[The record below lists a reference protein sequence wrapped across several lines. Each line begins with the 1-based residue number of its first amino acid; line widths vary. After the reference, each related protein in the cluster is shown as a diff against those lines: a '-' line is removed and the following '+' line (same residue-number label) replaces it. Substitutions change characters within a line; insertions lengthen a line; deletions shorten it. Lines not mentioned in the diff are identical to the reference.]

1 MIRAALT
8 ALVLYCAAVD
18 AGAAERRFVTD
29 EEAAAWSGVGVL
41 SIAGGGSCSG
51 VLIRPDKVLTAAHCV
66 ADADARTVRAA
77 REVTFSAGVKDGR
90 SVHSVRARSVDVH
103 PGYFVASGRYDERRV
118 RVDVATVTLAG
129 PVTAA
134 PAYALGRTPA
144 AGADVALVSYPG
156 GRRERASIQA
166 PCRITVRRT
175 EFMELDC
182 ASAPGASG
190 SPVFFL
196 GADGAPRVVGV
207 LSGRRLSRGGAT
219 LALALAHVR
228 DFIGP
233 AGPAAATNAGAAT
246 SRPASEARLPGGSVA
261 GEGLK
266 RFRQ

>member
-1 MIRAALT
+1 MIRAALIS
-8 ALVLYCAAVD
+8 LIVSVAA
-18 AGAAERRFVTD
+18 AGAAERRYVTD

-41 SIAGGGSCSG
+41 SVAGGGSCSG

-66 ADADARTVRAA
+66 ADADAGILRAA
-77 REVTFSAGVKDGR
+77 RNVTFSAGVKDGR
-90 SVHSVRARSVDVH
+90 SLQTVRARTVKVH
-103 PGYFVASGRYDERRV
+103 PGYFVASDRYDERRV
-118 RVDVATVTLAG
+118 RVDVATVTLAA

-134 PAYALGRTPA
+134 SAYTLGQTPA
-144 AGADVALVSYPG
+144 AGADVALLSYPG
-156 GRRERASIQA
+156 ARRERASIQA
-166 PCRITVRRT
+166 PCRITGRRT

-190 SPVFFL
+190 SPVFMI

-207 LSGRRLSRGGAT
+207 LSGRRFSRGGAT

-233 AGPAAATNAGAAT
+233 TGPDAARSVGAGTSIPAPG
-246 SRPASEARLPGGSVA
+246 ARLPGGSVA

>member
-1 MIRAALT
+1 MIRAALMS
-8 ALVLYCAAVD
+8 LVLSCAA
-18 AGAAERRFVTD
+18 AEAAERRYVTD

-66 ADADARTVRAA
+66 ANADAGTVR
-77 REVTFSAGVKDGR
+77 RPRDVTFSAGVKDGR
-90 SVHSVRARSVDVH
+90 GVQAVKARSVKVH

-118 RVDVATVTLAG
+118 RVDVATVTLAA
-129 PVTAA
+129 PVTEA

-144 AGADVALVSYPG
+144 AGAEVALLSYPG
-156 GRRERASIQA
+156 ARRERASIQA
-166 PCRITVRRT
+166 PCRITGRRT

-190 SPVFFL
+190 SPVFAI
-196 GADGAPRVVGV
+196 GADGTPRVVGV
-207 LSGRRLSRGGAT
+207 LSGRRFSGGGAT

-233 AGPAAATNAGAAT
+233 SGPAAAINAGAAT
-246 SRPASEARLPGGSVA
+246 SRPSTGARLPGGSVA

-266 RFRQ
+266 RLRR